1 MAVLIGLTF
10 AAAPAVGE
18 DAQPETFQDCEQC
31 PEMVVV
37 PGGSFVM
44 GSEEAVSER
53 PMGPPHEVTI
63 PRPFA
68 LGKYE
73 ITNGQYQG
81 IRGRYRPRDVE
92 GLPRQH
98 RR

>member
-1 MAVLIGLTF
+1 MRGMHRYTTAAAVLIGLTF
-10 AAAPAVGE
+10 AAAPAAAQ
-18 DAQPETFQDCEQC
+18 DTQPESFRDCEQC

-37 PGGSFVM
+37 PPGSFVM
-44 GSEEAVSER
+44 GSEESVSER

-73 ITNGQYQG
+73 ITNLAIPGFC
-81 IRGRYRPRDVE
+81 GRDR
-92 GLPRQH
+92 L
-98 RR
+98 